1 MEQGL
6 RYRSHPERKRA
17 VGEER
22 GGGMEG
28 NGGNVQLEERCHV
41 VQLAINTCSTSCAEA
56 VPAVT
61 SLK

>member
-28 NGGNVQLEERCHV
+28 NGGNVQLE
-41 VQLAINTCSTSCAEA
+41 AKMPCSSAGH
-56 VPAVT
+56 
-61 SLK
+61 